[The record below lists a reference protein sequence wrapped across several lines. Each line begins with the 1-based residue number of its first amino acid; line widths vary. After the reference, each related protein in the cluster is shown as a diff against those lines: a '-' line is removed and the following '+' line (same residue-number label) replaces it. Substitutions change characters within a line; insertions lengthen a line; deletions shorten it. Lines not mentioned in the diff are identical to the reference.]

1 MSRHHQ
7 QHLSSP
13 SIYHHHNHNHNPSNS
28 TGTTYNNAIDNHPSY
43 PPTHIQAILSPP
55 TPTESHYSDTEQYP
69 SVLPPR
75 PPSLFQ
81 PPPPREDKGYR
92 LESRGRIPAIR
103 IPPVP
108 YRRNSGQS
116 QIHSAGEPSSSSSIQ
131 IHRRDS
137 NPAAGPSPH
146 SPYEQPLLPSISTS
160 TSITTSTSTSV
171 TSLAPEQNNTSKY
184 HLRSLGLTHNQSY
197 SHSQPSPVAHSS
209 HSRSPYAGGYYNLS
223 LSNPL
228 SAGSS
233 SANTTWYSEERGLRS
248 PHPPLTATSQHSHL
262 WPHPYITLHPP
273 YASSP
278 YPNTH
283 THTHTHSL
291 SQSHSRSPQR
301 RESIGSS
308 GRGNYQYLTSN
319 SDYEYSHS
327 HPSVPGP
334 SSQPVTQNQP
344 KSQQPL
350 APKYP
355 ESPFQNY
362 EPTSS
367 YLPPLIQHQS
377 HSHSG
382 YSSSDIRQTSPLH
395 IPPPLKFRY
404 SVSPPPT
411 DSNSNIITMP
421 PRKKATGDTSLLG
434 SSTPRTM
441 SSATGLTGSVSLTRS
456 GRNGANGKGWTTEH
470 TYDSVGQKKE
480 VIVIDDSQ
488 SPMIQQPIRKRT
500 RAQAAAEQ
508 AQAYAA
514 AQAHA
519 GNNIYN
525 GQINGHSTTS
535 LNSSTTKKRKVDEGS
550 EHGSS
555 SAKKAKGKLASTATS
570 ASVQATGQYKQHHL
584 PPSKIIQTEAKA
596 PPVATG
602 PPGHSSGQPAWDDAE
617 GHYIVKPDDVIGGRY
632 KIVRLLG
639 QGTFG
644 KVVEARHIET
654 RRKVAIKVIR
664 AVQKY
669 RDASKIE
676 IRVLETLK
684 KHDPKNDNKC
694 IHLDECFDFRN
705 HPCLVSELY
714 GMSVFDFLK
723 QNNFQPFPERHIQDF
738 AKSLLRSVAFLH
750 TLKLV
755 HTDLKPENILL
766 CSNESRLQ
774 GARAKNAKSKSIL
787 RNTEIRLIDFGSA
800 TFESEYHSSVVS
812 TRHYRAPEIILGLP
826 WSYPCDMFSIGCI
839 LVEFYTGDA
848 LFQTHDN
855 LEHLAMMEVVMGKFS
870 HRMTEKGRHKKPEFF
885 RGNKIDFPNA
895 TVSKASKK
903 YVKGMRSL
911 KDIIAPTT
919 KHQQLF
925 LDLCVRLLE
934 HDPDVRIKVHDA
946 LRHPYLNEPIPDPL

>member
-7 QHLSSP
+7 EHLSSP
-13 SIYHHHNHNHNPSNS
+13 SIYHHIQNPSNS
-28 TGTTYNNAIDNHPSY
+28 TSTISNALIDHPSSSY
-43 PPTHIQAILSPP
+43 PHSQSHIQAILSPP
-55 TPTESHYSDTEQYP
+55 TPTHTAELYYP
-69 SVLPPR
+69 PEIDRLPSILPPR
-75 PPSLFQ
+75 APSLFQ
-81 PPPPREDKGYR
+81 PPPPREDTGYR

-108 YRRNSGQS
+108 YRRNSSQS
-116 QIHSAGEPSSSSSIQ
+116 NNNQSLLGDPTRNNNSLV
-131 IHRRDS
+131 
-137 NPAAGPSPH
+137 GPN
-146 SPYEQPLLPSISTS
+146 SPYEQPLLPPISASTS
-160 TSITTSTSTSV
+160 LVSD
-171 TSLAPEQNNTSKY
+171 NHNTSKY
-184 HLRSLGLTHNQSY
+184 HLRSLGFNNN
-197 SHSQPSPVAHSS
+197 QPSPSTQSTS
-209 HSRSPYAGGYYNLS
+209 HSKSPYASGFYNLS

-233 SANTTWYSEERGLRS
+233 STNTTYYHSEERGLRS
-248 PHPPLTATSQHSHL
+248 PHPPLTANTNINSTYQSHL
-262 WPHPYITLHPP
+262 WPHSYNNTLL
-273 YASSP
+273 SSP
-278 YPNTH
+278 HNY
-283 THTHTHSL
+283 THSL
-291 SQSHSRSPQR
+291 SHSKSPQR
-301 RESIGSS
+301 RESIGST
-308 GRGNYQYLTSN
+308 GRGNYHYLN
-319 SDYEYSHS
+319 NDY
-327 HPSVPGP
+327 PSLPGP
-334 SSQPVTQNQP
+334 SSQPHQSP
-344 KSQQPL
+344 R
-350 APKYP
+350 YP
-355 ESPFQNY
+355 ESPYQTY
-362 EPTSS
+362 EPSISNTP
-367 YLPPLIQHQS
+367 YLPPLIHH
-377 HSHSG
+377 HSISG
-382 YSSSDIRQTSPLH
+382 YPNSVSNNNNPTSPVH
-395 IPPPLKFRY
+395 IPPPLRFRY
-404 SVSPPPT
+404 SISPPVGIQGLE
-411 DSNSNIITMP
+411 NMP
-421 PRKKATGDTSLLG
+421 PRKKLTGETSIMG
-434 SSTPRTM
+434 SSTPRTTV
-441 SSATGLTGSVSLTRS
+441 SSATGVTGSASVTRS
-456 GRNGANGKGWTTEH
+456 GRKGVNGKGWTTEH

-480 VIVIDDSQ
+480 IIVIDDSQ

-500 RAQAAAEQ
+500 RAQVAAEQ

-514 AQAHA
+514 SQT
-519 GNNIYN
+519 GNSLYN
-525 GQINGHSTTS
+525 GHINGHSTTS

-550 EHGSS
+550 EHGSV
-555 SAKKAKGKLASTATS
+555 KKVKGKLASTATS
-570 ASVQATGQYKQHHL
+570 ASVQATGQSYNQHYVPPPKQAV
-584 PPSKIIQTEAKA
+584 TKA
-596 PPVATG
+596 QPVPVQTG
-602 PPGHSSGQPAWDDAE
+602 PPGHSSTQPAWDDAE

-684 KHDPKNDNKC
+684 KNDPRNDNKC

-723 QNNFQPFPERHIQDF
+723 QNNFQPFPEKHIQDF
-738 AKSLLRSVAFLH
+738 ARSLLRSVAFLH

-774 GARAKNAKSKSIL
+774 GPRTKNSKAKSIL

-800 TFESEYHSSVVS
+800 TFETEYHSSVVS

-870 HRMTEKGRHKKPEFF
+870 QRMIEKGRHKKPEFF

-903 YVKGMRSL
+903 YVKGMKNL

-925 LDLCVRLLE
+925 LDLCVRLLD